1 MLSKKEQKFIKS
13 LKVKKYR
20 VREKRFLVEGTKNI
34 RELLSSDFKVELIA
48 GTDSFFDSNEGM
60 VENVRLEVIK
70 ADLLAQLGNFK
81 TNDAAIAVVQAK
93 EHQPFTITENKVYFV
108 LDGVGDPGNLGTI
121 IRTLD
126 WFGFDELI
134 CSENCAELY
143 HPKVIAST
151 MGSFT
156 RMKVFYENLPSLFKQ
171 VNFPV
176 YGADMNGENLFE
188 KTIISN
194 PSFIVMGSES
204 QGLSDNIKKHITQ
217 YLSIPKFG
225 QAESLNVGV
234 ATGILAGYLRQ
245 LK

>member
-34 RELLSSDFKVELIA
+34 RELLNSDFKVELIA
-48 GTDSFFDSNEGM
+48 GTDSFFDSN
-60 VENVRLEVIK
+60 VELVNNVRLEVIK
-70 ADLLAQLGNFK
+70 DDLLAQLGNFK
-81 TNDAAIAVVQAK
+81 TNDAAIAVVQTK
-93 EHQPFTITENKVYFV
+93 DHEPFTIKENKVQFV

-156 RMKVFYENLPSLFKQ
+156 RVKVFYEKLSSLFKQ
-171 VNFPV
+171 VNFPIL
-176 YGADMNGENLFE
+176 GADMDGENLFE
-188 KTIISN
+188 KSIVPNSA
-194 PSFIVMGSES
+194 FIVMGSES
-204 QGLSDNIKKHITQ
+204 QGLSDEVKKYITQ

-225 QAESLNVGV
+225 NAESLNVGV